1 MAKDRIDRA
10 ELADKLIETA
20 TSAEDPLRAMAEM
33 VADFLMEAEVTAKV
47 GADPYERSED
57 RSTYRNGT
65 RDRRWDTRLGT
76 LSLKVPKLRE
86 GGYVP
91 SFIEHRKRSEQALVS
106 VIQEAVVRGVSTR
119 KIEAVLKELGIAGVS
134 AGQVSQL
141 CSALDEKV
149 RQFRERPLG
158 EIRYM
163 WVDALYEK
171 VREDERVES
180 MAVVIATGV
189 NLQGRREVL
198 GLGLIPTES
207 EEGWTQFFKDL
218 KERGLCG
225 VRLVV
230 SDAHSGLKAAVRK
243 VLKAEWQRCKVHFY
257 RNVLV
262 HVTKRSQAE
271 VSEAMKAIF
280 VQRDRKSA
288 KTKADDVTRQFQDRF
303 AKAMEI
309 FEAGIDDVL
318 AYLHYPQPH
327 RVRLSSNNP
336 IERLN
341 LEIRRRTRVVGIFPH
356 RGACLRL
363 IGMLLVEIHEDWLT
377 DDKAYLTF
385 DDTPAEESAAKVV
398 PMAANQ

>member
-10 ELADKLIETA
+10 ELADKLVESA

-33 VADFLMEAEVTAKV
+33 IADFVMEAEVTAKV
-47 GADPYERSED
+47 GAEPHERSAE
-57 RSTYRNGT
+57 RMTHRNGF

-119 KIEAVLKELGIAGVS
+119 KIEAVLGELGIAGVS
-134 AGQVSQL
+134 AGQVSAL
-141 CSALDEKV
+141 CAALDEKV

-158 EIRYM
+158 EIRYV

-198 GLGLIPTES
+198 GLDVIPTES
-207 EEGWTQFFKDL
+207 EEGWTQFFKGL
-218 KERGLCG
+218 KERGLQA

-230 SDAHSGLKAAVRK
+230 SDAHGGLKAAVRK

-271 VSEAMKAIF
+271 VSEAMKAVF
-280 VQRDRKSA
+280 VQRDEKSA
-288 KTKADDVTRQFQDRF
+288 KAKAADLVRQFQSRF
-303 AKAMEI
+303 AKAMEV

-318 AYLHYPQPH
+318 SYLHYPPPH
-327 RVRLSSNNP
+327 RTRLSSNNP

-341 LEIRRRTRVVGIFPH
+341 QEIRRRTRVVGIFPH

-385 DDTPAEESAAKVV
+385 DDAPAEESAAKLVSMV
-398 PMAANQ
+398 AGQ

>member
-1 MAKDRIDRA
+1 MAKDRIGRA
-10 ELADKLIETA
+10 ELADKLVESA

-33 VADFLMEAEVTAKV
+33 IADFVMEAEVTAKV
-47 GADPYERSED
+47 GAEPHERSAE
-57 RSTYRNGT
+57 RTTHRNGF

-119 KIEAVLKELGIAGVS
+119 KIEAVLGELGIAGVS

-141 CSALDEKV
+141 CTALDEKV

-158 EIRYM
+158 EIRYV

-198 GLGLIPTES
+198 GLDVIPTES
-207 EEGWTQFFKDL
+207 EEGWTQFFKEL
-218 KERGLCG
+218 KERGLRA

-230 SDAHSGLKAAVRK
+230 SDAHGGLKAAVRK

-271 VSEAMKAIF
+271 VSEAMKAVF
-280 VQRDRKSA
+280 VQRDEKSA
-288 KTKADDVTRQFQDRF
+288 KAKAADVVRQFQGRF

-318 AYLHYPQPH
+318 SYLHYPPSH
-327 RVRLSSNNP
+327 RTRLSSNNP

-341 LEIRRRTRVVGIFPH
+341 QEIRRRTRVVGIFPH
-356 RGACLRL
+356 RSACLRL
-363 IGMLLVEIHEDWLT
+363 IGMVLVEIHEDWLT

-385 DDTPAEESAAKVV
+385 DDAPAEESATKLVS
-398 PMAANQ
+398 MAAGQ

>member
-10 ELADKLIETA
+10 ELADKLLESA

-33 VADFLMEAEVTAKV
+33 IADFVMEAEVTAKV
-47 GADPYERSED
+47 GAEPHERSTE
-57 RSTYRNGT
+57 RTTHRNGF

-91 SFIEHRKRSEQALVS
+91 SFIEHRKRSEQALIS

-119 KIEAVLKELGIAGVS
+119 KIEAVLGELGIAGVS

-141 CSALDEKV
+141 CSGLDEKV

-158 EIRYM
+158 EIRYV

-198 GLGLIPTES
+198 GLDVIPTES
-207 EEGWTQFFKDL
+207 EEGWTQFFKSL

-230 SDAHSGLKAAVRK
+230 SDAHGGLKNAVRK

-262 HVTKRSQAE
+262 HVSKRSQAE
-271 VSEAMKAIF
+271 VSEAMKAVF
-280 VQRDRKSA
+280 VQRDEKSA
-288 KTKADDVTRQFQDRF
+288 KAKAADVVRQFQNRF
-303 AKAMEI
+303 AKAMEL

-327 RVRLSSNNP
+327 RTRLSSNNP

-341 LEIRRRTRVVGIFPH
+341 QEIRRRTRVVGIFPH

-363 IGMLLVEIHEDWLT
+363 VGMVLVEIHEDWLT

-385 DDTPAEESAAKVV
+385 DDAPAEESAAKLVS
-398 PMAANQ
+398 MATGQ